1 MTFEEILPQV
11 KAGKKVIRQG
21 WGGPELYVKLVGETE
36 HDGERLNPY
45 FFNKCRGGR
54 LHHVQPNRLRHSC

>member
-45 FFNKCRGGR
+45 FLINVEGEG
-54 LHHVQPNRLRHSC
+54 